1 MSDKAISPNIRT
13 YIEKYSSIYP
23 CLWFD
28 GNAKEAAEFYC
39 SVLENTVIT
48 SENSVVVTFESSG
61 QKFMCLNGGP
71 EFKFNP
77 SISFYVI
84 CNSEE
89 EIDRI
94 WKSFMQ
100 GGSVLMPLDKY
111 EWSNKYG
118 WLSDRFGVN
127 WQLSFGG
134 IEDVTQKISPV
145 LMFTGDQCGKAEQA
159 FEFYISIFKNSRVK
173 SIARYLKGENDV
185 EGTIKHAQFILD
197 KQIFMAMDSSF
208 SHQFSFNEAVSLV
221 VECETQDEID
231 YFWEK
236 LTEGGEEIQCGWLK
250 DRFGVSWQVV
260 PSVLGQLMS
269 DPSRAERVTAAFLKM
284 KKFNIEEL
292 INA

>member
-28 GNAKEAAEFYC
+28 GNAKEATEFYC

-89 EIDRI
+89 EIERI
-94 WKSFMQ
+94 WESFMQ

-197 KQIFMAMDSSF
+197 NQIFMSMDSSF

-250 DRFGVSWQVV
+250 DKFGVSWQVV
-260 PSVLGQLMS
+260 PSILGQLMS

-284 KKFNIEEL
+284 KKFDIEEL